1 MEERAFH
8 PLDYLSVIR
17 RRKWW
22 FVVPVAVSIVVGTL
36 LAALW
41 PQEYISVAQIGVAA
55 PTLSAD
61 LLRGVSSLDKEERQR
76 AVSQQLLSPQ
86 VLERVVREEK
96 LANDKPVEDVAG
108 WLRSKVEKNISVPNP
123 IGKNAD
129 PSHGIDSFI
138 MGYSDKNPDRAQR
151 ITNRLAYVFVEENSK
166 SQTARAE
173 NTSEALGQQ
182 LQASQERLTQ
192 LEGQLRTKKEANMGR
207 LPDQTNANV
216 QMVNGLRSQL
226 ESIAMQIRSE
236 QDRLSVIESQLD
248 AMRQGMGGAAMTSTG
263 AAAINGAQARIA
275 MLQQQLT
282 QERALGKT
290 DKHPDVI
297 SLQQEIANARA
308 ELNGAKQS
316 GSGASRDELLMADP
330 MYRQRVQD
338 RDTSKARI
346 RSLQAAEGLAR
357 NQIAQYQSR
366 VDAAPMV
373 EQDLGPVQRDAE
385 LEREHY
391 KDLKTRYENA
401 RSAEDLAR
409 KQGGE
414 RFSVLYPAS
423 PGQPA
428 SPWQSAK
435 LFVMTLAMGCMLG
448 AALVV
453 GREFMDRSV
462 HDARALQNEFEI
474 PVLGEIPRIHGA
486 A

>member
-22 FVVPVAVSIVVGTL
+22 FVVPVAVGIVVGTL

-55 PTLSAD
+55 PTLSPE
-61 LLRGVSSLDKEERQR
+61 LLRGVSSMDKEERQR
-76 AVSQQLLSPQ
+76 AVSQLLLSPQ
-86 VLERVVREEK
+86 VLERVVRDEK
-96 LANDKPVEDVAG
+96 LATDKPVEDVAG
-108 WLRSKVEKNISVPNP
+108 WLRTKVEKNISVPNP

-129 PSHGIDSFI
+129 PTHGIDSFI
-138 MGYSDKNPDRAQR
+138 MGYSDANPDRAQR

-166 SQTARAE
+166 AQTARAE

-182 LQASQERLTQ
+182 LAQSQERLTQ
-192 LEGQLRTKKEANMGR
+192 LESQLRSKKEANMGR
-207 LPDQTNANV
+207 LPDQTGANV
-216 QMVNGLRSQL
+216 AMVNGLRSQL

-236 QDRLSVIESQLD
+236 QDRLSVIEGQLD
-248 AMRQGMGGAAMTSTG
+248 AMRQGVGGTAMTSTG
-263 AAAINGAQARIA
+263 AAAINGAQQRIA
-275 MLQQQLT
+275 VLQMQLT

-290 DKHPDVI
+290 DKHPDVM
-297 SLQQEIANARA
+297 SLQEEIANARA
-308 ELNGAKQS
+308 ELNGAKGS
-316 GSGASRDELLMADP
+316 SGASRDELLMADS

-338 RDTSKARI
+338 RDISKARI

-357 NQIAQYQSR
+357 SQIAQYQSR

-373 EQDLGPVQRDAE
+373 EQDLGPVVRDAE

-391 KDLKTRYENA
+391 KDLKTRYENS
-401 RSAEDLAR
+401 RSTEDIAR

-428 SPWQSAK
+428 NPWQAAK
-435 LFVMTLAMGCMLG
+435 LFLMTVAMGFMLG
-448 AALVV
+448 SALVV

>member
-8 PLDYLSVIR
+8 PLDYLSVLR

-22 FVVPVAVSIVVGTL
+22 FVVPVAVSIVIGTL

-41 PQEYISVAQIGVAA
+41 PREYISLAQIGVTA
-55 PTLSAD
+55 PTLSPE
-61 LLRGVSSLDKEERQR
+61 LLRGVSSMDKEERQR

-86 VLERVVREEK
+86 VLERVVRDEK
-96 LANDKPVEDVAG
+96 ISPEKPVEDVAG
-108 WLRSKVEKNISVPNP
+108 WLRTKGEKNISVPNP

-129 PSHGIDSFI
+129 PTHGIDSFI
-138 MGYSDKNPDRAQR
+138 MGYTDANPDRAQR

-166 SQTARAE
+166 AQTAKAE

-192 LEGQLRTKKEANMGR
+192 LEGQLRAKKEANMGR
-207 LPDQTNANV
+207 LPNQTSANV
-216 QMVNGLRSQL
+216 ATVTGLRQQS
-226 ESIAMQIRSE
+226 ESLAIQIRSE
-236 QDRLSVIESQLD
+236 QDRLSIIEQQLD
-248 AMRQGMGGAAMTSTG
+248 AMRQGIGGTAMTSTG
-263 AAAINGAQARIA
+263 AAAINSAQARIA
-275 MLQQQLT
+275 QLQQALT
-282 QERALGKT
+282 MERALGKT

-297 SLQQEIANARA
+297 ALQEEIANARA
-308 ELNGAKQS
+308 ELNGAKQT
-316 GSGASRDELLMADP
+316 GSGGSRDDLLMADS

-338 RDTSKARI
+338 RDISKARI
-346 RSLQAAEGLAR
+346 RSLQAAEAAAR
-357 NQIAQYQSR
+357 SQIAQYQSR

-373 EQDLGPVQRDAE
+373 EQDLGPVERDTE

-401 RSAEDLAR
+401 RSSEDVTR

-428 SPWQSAK
+428 NPWMQAK
-435 LFVMTLAMGCMLG
+435 LFLMSVAMGFMLG
-448 AALVV
+448 SALVV

-462 HDARALQNEFEI
+462 HDARALQNEFEV
-474 PVLGEIPRIHGA
+474 PVIGEIPRIHGA

>member
-8 PLDYLSVIR
+8 PLDYLSVIK

-41 PQEYISVAQIGVAA
+41 PTEYISVAQIGVAA
-55 PTLSAD
+55 PTLSPE
-61 LLRGVSSLDKEERQR
+61 LLRGVGSMDKDERQR

-96 LANDKPVEDVAG
+96 ISPEKPVEDTAG

-129 PSHGIDSFI
+129 PTHGIDSFI
-138 MGYSDKNPDRAQR
+138 MGYTDGNPDRAQR

-166 SQTARAE
+166 TQTARAE

-182 LQASQERLTQ
+182 LQASQERLSQ
-192 LEGQLRTKKEANMGR
+192 LESQLRTKKEAFMGR

-216 QMVNGLRSQL
+216 AMVNGLRSQL

-236 QDRLSVIESQLD
+236 QDRLSVIETQLD
-248 AMRQGMGGAAMTSTG
+248 AMRQGQGGAAMTST
-263 AAAINGAQARIA
+263 AAAQIQGAQSRIA
-275 MLQQQLT
+275 QLQTQLT
-282 QERALGKT
+282 MERSLGKT
-290 DKHPDVI
+290 DKHPDVV
-297 SLQQEIANARA
+297 SLQEEIANARA
-308 ELNGAKQS
+308 ELNGAKQAGS
-316 GSGASRDELLMADP
+316 GSSRDELLMADP
-330 MYRQRVQD
+330 MYRQRTQD

-357 NQIAQYQSR
+357 RQIEQYQSR

-373 EQDLGPVQRDAE
+373 DQDLAPVTRDVE

-401 RSAEDLAR
+401 RSSEDVTR

-428 SPWQSAK
+428 NPWLQAK
-435 LFVMTLAMGCMLG
+435 LFLMTLAMGLMLG
-448 AALVV
+448 SALVV

-462 HDARALQNEFEI
+462 HDARALQSEFEI

>member
-1 MEERAFH
+1 MEEQAFH
-8 PLDYLSVIR
+8 PLDYLSVLR

-22 FVVPVAVSIVVGTL
+22 LIVPIAAGVVIGAL

-41 PQEYISVAQIGVAA
+41 PREYVSEAQIGVAA
-55 PTLSAD
+55 PTLSPE
-61 LLRGVSSLDKEERQR
+61 LLRGVSSIDKDERQR

-96 LANDKPVEDVAG
+96 LNADKPVEDVAG
-108 WLRSKVEKNISVPNP
+108 WLRTNVEKNISVPNP
-123 IGKNAD
+123 IGKNTD
-129 PSHGIDSFI
+129 STHGIDSFI
-138 MGYSDKNPDRAQR
+138 LGYTDANPDRAQR

-166 SQTARAE
+166 TQTARAE

-182 LQASQERLTQ
+182 LQGSQDRLAQ
-192 LEGQLRTKKEANMGR
+192 LEAQLRTKKEANMGR

-216 QMVNGLRSQL
+216 SMVNGLRSQL

-236 QDRLSVIESQLD
+236 QDRLTVIDSQLD
-248 AMRQGMGGAAMTSTG
+248 AMRQGLGGAAMTSTG
-263 AAAINGAQARIA
+263 AAAINGAQARINL
-275 MLQQQLT
+275 LQQQLT

-290 DKHPDVI
+290 DKHPDIV
-297 SLQQEIANARA
+297 SLQEEIANARA
-308 ELNGAKQS
+308 ELNTKQS
-316 GSGASRDELLMADP
+316 NSGNSRDELLAADP
-330 MYRQRVQD
+330 MYRQRIQD
-338 RDTSKARI
+338 RDTSKARV
-346 RSLQAAEGLAR
+346 RSLQAAENLAR
-357 NQIAQYQSR
+357 SQIAQYQSR

-373 EQDLGPVQRDAE
+373 EQDLGPVQRDTE

-391 KDLKTRYENA
+391 KDLKTRYDNA
-401 RSAEDLAR
+401 RSAEDTAR

-428 SPWQSAK
+428 NPWLQAK
-435 LFVMTLAMGCMLG
+435 LFLASLALGFMLG